1 LYDYGDVT
9 RIDPR
14 VIHVIRLMER
24 HRTTP
29 WSVSRLARAVNVSPS
44 YLTRL
49 FRMHL
54 GVSPAQYDRDA
65 RLANARDLLLASFL
79 SVKQVMAAAGW
90 TDPSHFSREFK
101 RRYGA
106 SPRELRR
113 QLAAER
119 RSHGTA
125 RASAHGES
133 NRPTDEGVERRQR
146 LVTWKLK

>member
-1 LYDYGDVT
+1 MYDFGGVT

-14 VIHVIRLMER
+14 VIRVIRLMEL
-24 HRTTP
+24 HRATP
-29 WSVSRLARAVNVSPS
+29 WSVSRLARAVNLSPS

-54 GVSPAQYDRDA
+54 GVSPAQYDRHA
-65 RLANARDLLLASFL
+65 RLANARDLMLASFL
-79 SVKQVMAAAGW
+79 SVKQVMAAVGW

-106 SPRELRR
+106 SPRELRS
-113 QLAAER
+113 QHVAER

-125 RASAHGES
+125 RASARGES
-133 NRPTDEGVERRQR
+133 RIGPQTR
-146 LVTWKLK
+146 